1 MENAATMDTLLCG
14 IGLQLQGL
22 LDAGHNEQF
31 ERIIYNASSDFH
43 ITFPEGKDFFAFFV
57 EDGVLKYFAF
67 NTEEEAERRI
77 NSFTCKLDDS
87 TQYRIVP
94 RSIAEMIGREHEFYQ
109 YQEAMADSDAEAVE
123 YAAKQQEIIDFVF
136 SSQ

>member
-43 ITFPEGKDFFAFFV
+43 ITFPDNKEYFAIFC

-67 NTEEEAERRI
+67 NTEEEAASI
-77 NSFTCKLDDS
+77 HSPTNSVIRPNTVLYHAVSLKWSVENMNFTNIK
-87 TQYRIVP
+87 
-94 RSIAEMIGREHEFYQ
+94 
-109 YQEAMADSDAEAVE
+109 
-123 YAAKQQEIIDFVF
+123 K
-136 SSQ
+136 

>member
-1 MENAATMDTLLCG
+1 MQAQIFILLF
-14 IGLQLQGL
+14 LR
-22 LDAGHNEQF
+22 A
-31 ERIIYNASSDFH
+31 
-43 ITFPEGKDFFAFFV
+43 
-57 EDGVLKYFAF
+57 
-67 NTEEEAERRI
+67 
-77 NSFTCKLDDS
+77 FTCKLDDS